1 MVLKKPLI
9 KKVVLVCGLTVLPAL
24 AGIDQRLSLVTFKLF
39 LKSNLFQFLYAG
51 LVELDA
57 IQSVSAN
64 VFR

>member
-9 KKVVLVCGLTVLPAL
+9 KKVVLVCGLIVLPAL
-24 AGIDQRLSLVTFKLF
+24 AGIDQRLSLVTFKLSR
-39 LKSNLFQFLYAG
+39 KSNLFQFLYAG
-51 LVELDA
+51 LVELGA

>member
-1 MVLKKPLI
+1 MVLKKPPI

-24 AGIDQRLSLVTFKLF
+24 AGIDQRLSLVTFKLSR
-39 LKSNLFQFLYAG
+39 KSNLFQFLYAG
-51 LVELDA
+51 LVELGA

>member
-1 MVLKKPLI
+1 M
-9 KKVVLVCGLTVLPAL
+9 VLVCGLTVLPAL

>member
-1 MVLKKPLI
+1 MVLKKLPI

-24 AGIDQRLSLVTFKLF
+24 ASIDQRLSLVTFKLSR
-39 LKSNLFQFLYAG
+39 KSNLFQFLYVG
-51 LVELDA
+51 LVELGA

>member
-1 MVLKKPLI
+1 MVLKKTLI

-24 AGIDQRLSLVTFKLF
+24 AGIDQRLSLITFKLSR
-39 LKSNLFQFLYAG
+39 KSNLFQFLYAG

-64 VFR
+64 IFR

>member
-24 AGIDQRLSLVTFKLF
+24 AGIDQRLSLVIFKLSR
-39 LKSNLFQFLYAG
+39 KSNLFQFLYAG
-51 LVELDA
+51 LVELGA
-57 IQSVSAN
+57 IQIVSAN